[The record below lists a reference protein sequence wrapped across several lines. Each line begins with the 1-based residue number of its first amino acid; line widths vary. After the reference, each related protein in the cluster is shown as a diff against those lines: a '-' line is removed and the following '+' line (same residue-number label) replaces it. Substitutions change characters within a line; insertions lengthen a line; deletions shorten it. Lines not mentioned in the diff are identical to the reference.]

1 MTMDVQLKINNVDLN
16 VNANK
21 LHKMIFVF
29 NALEN
34 GWTIKKKN
42 KKYIFSK
49 NHEKKREIFSEDYLS
64 SFIKDNSNI
73 NNLFS

>member
-1 MTMDVQLKINNVDLN
+1 MDVQLKINNIDLN
-16 VNANK
+16 VNSNK
-21 LHKMIFVF
+21 LHKMIFIF

-49 NHEKKREIFSEDYLS
+49 NNEGKKEIFSEDYLA

-73 NNLFS
+73 NNIFL

>member
-1 MTMDVQLKINNVDLN
+1 MDVQLKINNVDLN
-16 VNANK
+16 VNSNK
-21 LHKMIFVF
+21 LNKMIFIF

-49 NHEKKREIFSEDYLS
+49 NHEGKKEIFSDDYLT

-73 NNLFS
+73 NNIFL

>member
-1 MTMDVQLKINNVDLN
+1 MDVQLKINNVDLN
-16 VNANK
+16 VNSNK
-21 LHKMIFVF
+21 LHKMIFIF

-49 NHEKKREIFSEDYLS
+49 NHEGKKEIFSDNYLT

-73 NNLFS
+73 NNIFL

>member
-1 MTMDVQLKINNVDLN
+1 MDVQLKINNVDLN
-16 VNANK
+16 IDSNK

-49 NHEKKREIFSEDYLS
+49 NHEGKREIFSEDYLT
-64 SFIKDNSNI
+64 SFIKDHSNI

>member
-1 MTMDVQLKINNVDLN
+1 MNVQLKINNVDLN
-16 VNANK
+16 VDSNK

-49 NHEKKREIFSEDYLS
+49 NHEGKREIFSEDYLTL
-64 SFIKDNSNI
+64 FIKDHSNI

>member
-1 MTMDVQLKINNVDLN
+1 MMDVQLKINNVDLN
-16 VNANK
+16 INSNK
-21 LHKMIFVF
+21 LHKMILVF

-49 NHEKKREIFSEDYLS
+49 NHEGKKEIFSEDYLT

-73 NNLFS
+73 NNIFL

>member
-1 MTMDVQLKINNVDLN
+1 MDVQLKINNIDLN
-16 VNANK
+16 VNSNK
-21 LHKMIFVF
+21 LHKMIFIF

-42 KKYIFSK
+42 KKYIYSK
-49 NHEKKREIFSEDYLS
+49 NHEGKKEIFSEDYLT

-73 NNLFS
+73 NNLFL

>member
-1 MTMDVQLKINNVDLN
+1 MDVQLKINNVDLN
-16 VNANK
+16 VNASK
-21 LHKMIFVF
+21 LHKMIFIY

-49 NHEKKREIFSEDYLS
+49 NHEGKKEIFSEDYLT

-73 NNLFS
+73 NNIFL

>member
-1 MTMDVQLKINNVDLN
+1 MDVQLKINDVDLN
-16 VNANK
+16 VNSNK
-21 LHKMIFVF
+21 LHKMIFIF

-34 GWTIKKKN
+34 GWTIKKKD
-42 KKYIFSK
+42 KKYIFLK
-49 NHEKKREIFSEDYLS
+49 NHEGKKEIFSEDYLI

>member
-1 MTMDVQLKINNVDLN
+1 MDVQLKINNIDLN
-16 VNANK
+16 VNSNK
-21 LHKMIFVF
+21 LHKMIFIF

-49 NHEKKREIFSEDYLS
+49 NHEGKKEIFSEDYLT

-73 NNLFS
+73 NNLFL

>member
-1 MTMDVQLKINNVDLN
+1 MDVQVKINNVDLN
-16 VNANK
+16 VNSNK
-21 LHKMIFVF
+21 LHKMIFIF

-49 NHEKKREIFSEDYLS
+49 NNEGKKEIFSEDYLA

-73 NNLFS
+73 NNIFL

>member
-1 MTMDVQLKINNVDLN
+1 MDVQLKINNVDLN
-16 VNANK
+16 VNSNK
-21 LHKMIFVF
+21 LHKMIFIF

-49 NHEKKREIFSEDYLS
+49 NNEGKKEIFSEDYLA

-73 NNLFS
+73 NNIFV

>member
-1 MTMDVQLKINNVDLN
+1 MDVQLKINNVNLD

-21 LHKMIFVF
+21 LHKMIFIF

-42 KKYIFSK
+42 KKYYFSK
-49 NHEKKREIFSEDYLS
+49 NHKQKKEIFSEDYLS
-64 SFIKDNSNI
+64 LFIKDNSNI

>member
-49 NHEKKREIFSEDYLS
+49 NHEKKREIFREDYLS

>member
-49 NHEKKREIFSEDYLS
+49 NHEKKREIFSEDYLA

>member
-1 MTMDVQLKINNVDLN
+1 MDVQLKINNVDLN
-16 VNANK
+16 VNSNK
-21 LHKMIFVF
+21 LHKMIFIF

-49 NHEKKREIFSEDYLS
+49 NNEGKKEIFSEDYLA

-73 NNLFS
+73 NNIFL

>member
-1 MTMDVQLKINNVDLN
+1 MDVQLKINNVDLN
-16 VNANK
+16 VNCNK
-21 LHKMIFVF
+21 LHKMIFIF

-42 KKYIFSK
+42 KKYIFLK
-49 NHEKKREIFSEDYLS
+49 NHEKKREIFSEDYLT

>member
-16 VNANK
+16 VNASK
-21 LHKMIFVF
+21 LHKMIFIF

-42 KKYIFSK
+42 KKYIFLK
-49 NHEKKREIFSEDYLS
+49 NHENKREIFSEDYLA

-73 NNLFS
+73 NNIFS

>member
-1 MTMDVQLKINNVDLN
+1 MDIQLKINNIDLN
-16 VNANK
+16 INSNK

-42 KKYIFSK
+42 KNYIFSK
-49 NHEKKREIFSEDYLS
+49 NHEGKKEIFSEDYLTL
-64 SFIKDNSNI
+64 FIKDNSNI

>member
-1 MTMDVQLKINNVDLN
+1 MDVQLRINNVDLN
-16 VNANK
+16 VNSNK
-21 LHKMIFVF
+21 LHKMIFLF

-49 NHEKKREIFSEDYLS
+49 NHEGKKEIFSEDYLT
-64 SFIKDNSNI
+64 SFIKDNSDI
-73 NNLFS
+73 NNLFL

>member
-1 MTMDVQLKINNVDLN
+1 MDVQLKINNVDLN
-16 VNANK
+16 VNSNK
-21 LHKMIFVF
+21 LHKMLFIF

-34 GWTIKKKN
+34 GWKIKKKN

-49 NHEKKREIFSEDYLS
+49 NHEGKKEIFSDDYLS
-64 SFIKDNSNI
+64 LFIKDNSNI

>member
-1 MTMDVQLKINNVDLN
+1 MEVQLKINNVDLN
-16 VNANK
+16 VNSNK

-42 KKYIFSK
+42 KQYIFLK
-49 NHEKKREIFSEDYLS
+49 NHEGKREIFSEDYLC

>member
-1 MTMDVQLKINNVDLN
+1 MDVQLKINNVDLN
-16 VNANK
+16 VNSNK
-21 LHKMIFVF
+21 LHKMIFIF

-49 NHEKKREIFSEDYLS
+49 NHEGKKEIFSEDYLT

-73 NNLFS
+73 NNIFL

>member
-1 MTMDVQLKINNVDLN
+1 MDVQLKINNVDLN

-49 NHEKKREIFSEDYLS
+49 NHEKKREIFSEDYLA

>member
-1 MTMDVQLKINNVDLN
+1 MDIQLKINNIDLN
-16 VNANK
+16 INSNK
-21 LHKMIFVF
+21 LHNMIFVF

-42 KKYIFSK
+42 KNYIFSK
-49 NHEKKREIFSEDYLS
+49 NHEGKKEIFSEDYLTL
-64 SFIKDNSNI
+64 FIKDNSNI

>member
-1 MTMDVQLKINNVDLN
+1 MDVQLKINNIDLN
-16 VNANK
+16 VNSNK
-21 LHKMIFVF
+21 LHKMIFIF

-49 NHEKKREIFSEDYLS
+49 NHEGKKEIFSDNYLT

-73 NNLFS
+73 NNIFL

>member
-1 MTMDVQLKINNVDLN
+1 MDVQLKINDVDLN
-16 VNANK
+16 VNSNK
-21 LHKMIFVF
+21 LHKMIFIF

-42 KKYIFSK
+42 KKYIFLK
-49 NHEKKREIFSEDYLS
+49 NHEGKKEIFNEDYLPL
-64 SFIKDNSNI
+64 FIKDNSNI

>member
-1 MTMDVQLKINNVDLN
+1 MDVQLKINNIDLN
-16 VNANK
+16 VNSNK
-21 LHKMIFVF
+21 LHKMIFIF

-49 NHEKKREIFSEDYLS
+49 NNEGKKEIFSEDYLP

-73 NNLFS
+73 NNIFV